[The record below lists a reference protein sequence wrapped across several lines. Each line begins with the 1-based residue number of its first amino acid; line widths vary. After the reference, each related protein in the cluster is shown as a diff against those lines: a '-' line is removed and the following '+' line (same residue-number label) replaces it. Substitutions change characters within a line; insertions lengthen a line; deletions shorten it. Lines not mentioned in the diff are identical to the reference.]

1 MGEHSDIV
9 RYEAESKA
17 MFDRARR
24 ENEILKEVNA
34 IKEIYSSMIS
44 SSSNYTNLVIIAG
57 YAGYF
62 SLLSAVKDG
71 IPVIYM
77 LLSAFLIVVSI
88 LTFVFYEVYKMYAI
102 HSHTNRVVIAL
113 SNRGVLASEILNE
126 VKREQ
131 QKFNLSSM
139 KYWYVCL
146 WLCLLAGLGA
156 TLVLLVALF
165 VSFIR
170 VFS

>member
-77 LLSAFLIVVSI
+77 
-88 LTFVFYEVYKMYAI
+88 
-102 HSHTNRVVIAL
+102 
-113 SNRGVLASEILNE
+113 
-126 VKREQ
+126 
-131 QKFNLSSM
+131 
-139 KYWYVCL
+139 
-146 WLCLLAGLGA
+146 
-156 TLVLLVALF
+156 
-165 VSFIR
+165 
-170 VFS
+170 